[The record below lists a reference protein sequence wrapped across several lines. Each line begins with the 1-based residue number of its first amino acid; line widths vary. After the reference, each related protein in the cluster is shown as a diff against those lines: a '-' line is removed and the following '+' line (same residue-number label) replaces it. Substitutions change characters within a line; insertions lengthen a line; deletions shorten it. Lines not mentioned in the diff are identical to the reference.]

1 MSQTDTLTVSLTW
14 TSDPDLEL
22 EWDAN
27 GHTTTYVISKSLV
40 ASPVNRNYKATAI
53 LEDGTVKEQYFS
65 TQLRAKHWCLLIEA
79 SNNWSY

>member
-14 TSDPDLEL
+14 TPDPDLEL
-22 EWDAN
+22 EWNAS
-27 GHTTTYVISKSLV
+27 GHTTEYVISKSLV

-65 TQLRAKHWCLLIEA
+65 SQLKAKHWCLVIEA
-79 SNNWSY
+79 SKNWSY

>member
-14 TSDPDLEL
+14 TADPDLEL

-40 ASPVNRNYKATAI
+40 ASLVNRDYKAVAI
-53 LEDGTVKEQYFS
+53 TVDGEVKEQHFS
-65 TQLRAKHWCLLIEA
+65 SHLKAKHWCLLIEA